1 MQIEQ
6 IEQIFIKNES
16 VKFVDKT
23 TKLKYPLCV
32 LRAFVR
38 KLEKQ
43 KRQLPKKD
51 VLRFQSTMVR
61 LDKMC

>member
-1 MQIEQ
+1 MQ

-16 VKFVDKT
+16 VQSVKSVDKT
-23 TKLKYPLCV
+23 KKLKYPLCV

-43 KRQLPKKD
+43 NRQLHKK
-51 VLRFQSTMVR
+51 
-61 LDKMC
+61 